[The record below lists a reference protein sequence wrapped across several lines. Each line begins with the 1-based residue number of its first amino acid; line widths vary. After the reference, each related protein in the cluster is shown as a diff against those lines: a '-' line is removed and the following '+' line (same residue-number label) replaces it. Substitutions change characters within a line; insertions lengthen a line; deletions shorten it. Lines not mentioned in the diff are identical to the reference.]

1 MALLRGRDK
10 AISEI
15 LSVVLVTLIGI
26 SLVGTAYMYAIPL
39 ITKRQ
44 DESTTDRVY
53 NYFDRGSSSSI
64 SRKFES
70 VVKNGGQDAFISDV
84 SGLWTL
90 HAYDEATPDND
101 SLEFETFSRVS
112 TIAIASPPTCQ
123 TDCINWV
130 SLTDGGSCPPT
141 KGVVGLDSAYVICA
155 KSTTLSDGFRLRYRI
170 WFRELDDASGTR
182 GYKINL
188 VKDPSGDTAGTSG
201 SVRIENSRVYTCAPP
216 QCSKTLIVTE
226 VNILLV

>member
-1 MALLRGRDK
+1 MALLRGRSK

-26 SLVGTAYMYAIPL
+26 SLVGTAYMYAVPL

-70 VVKNGGQDAFISDV
+70 VVKNGGQDIFISDV

-90 HAYDEATPDND
+90 HEYTDATPDNN

-112 TIAIASPPTCQ
+112 TIAISTPSSGI
-123 TDCINWV
+123 DWV
-130 SLTDGGSCPPT
+130 SLTDGGSCPPER
-141 KGVVGLDSAYVICA
+141 GIVGLDPAYVVCA
-155 KSTTLSDGFRLRYRI
+155 KSTVLSDGYRLRYRI

-188 VKDPSGDTAGTSG
+188 VRDPSGDTSGTSG
-201 SVRIENSRVYTCAPP
+201 SVRIENNRVYTCSPP
-216 QCSKTLIVTE
+216 QCSKTLIITE

>member
-84 SGLWTL
+84 NGLWTL
-90 HAYDEATPDND
+90 HDHTESTPDND

-112 TIAIASPPTCQ
+112 TIAISTPTNGI
-123 TDCINWV
+123 DWV
-130 SLTDGGSCPPT
+130 SLTDGGNCPPA
-141 KGVVGLDSAYVICA
+141 KGIVGLDPAYVVCA

-201 SVRIENSRVYTCAPP
+201 SVRIENSRVYTCSPP
-216 QCSKTLIVTE
+216 QCSKTLIITE